1 MWGSA
6 MNEDEKLSG
15 FIDRELEN
23 KELADMEALIARDAQ
38 AQARV
43 SRMQG
48 NDRLVR
54 AAFDTPMEE
63 AVPDRFLA
71 AIDAGLAAHANSPST
86 PVETRASNDNGRAW
100 WRMGGAVA
108 ASLAVGLFFGT
119 QMAPT
124 GGDATIS
131 IAMNDAL
138 NATPSAQT
146 VSFNSGERLTPQL
159 TFARA
164 GGGYCRQFSMAASD
178 GNRTGVAC
186 KSDGQWRVE
195 ALLPAGAV
203 ASAEDGYVTA
213 EGPAAAGLD
222 AVIGKLRTGDALDKA
237 AEATLIERRWK

>member
-1 MWGSA
+1 

-15 FIDRELEN
+15 FIDRELESN
-23 KELADMEALIARDAQ
+23 ELADMEALIARDAQ
-38 AQARV
+38 AQTRV
-43 SRMQG
+43 SRLQG

-71 AIDAGLAAHANSPST
+71 AVDAGLAAHANAPSV
-86 PVETRASNDNGRAW
+86 PFEPRAGNDNGRAW
-100 WRMGGAVA
+100 SRMGGAVA
-108 ASLAVGLFFGT
+108 ASLAVGLFVGT
-119 QMAPT
+119 QFAPS
-124 GGDATIS
+124 GGDPTIS

-138 NATPSAQT
+138 NSTPSAQR
-146 VSFNSGERLTPQL
+146 VSLKSGEQLTPYL

-164 GGGYCRQFSMAASD
+164 GGGYCRQFSMTASH
-178 GNRTGVAC
+178 GNRSGVAC

-213 EGPAAAGLD
+213 EGPVVAGLG
-222 AVIGKLRTGDALDKA
+222 AVIGKLRAGDPLDKE
-237 AEATLIERRWK
+237 AEAALIERRWK